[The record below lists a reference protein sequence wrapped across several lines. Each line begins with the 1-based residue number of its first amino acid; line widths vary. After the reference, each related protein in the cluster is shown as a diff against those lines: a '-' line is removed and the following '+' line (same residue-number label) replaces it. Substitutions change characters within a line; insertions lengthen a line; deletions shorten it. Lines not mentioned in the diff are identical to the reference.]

1 MAKVDVT
8 SEILKHDDDEIIAYL
23 YEKMT
28 LARRMYSKA
37 LDEKA
42 PEQLYAMYGCIDDVH
57 TVLKAL
63 NRRNEEKAV

>member
-1 MAKVDVT
+1 MAQIVIVD
-8 SEILKHDDDEIIAYL
+8 EILKHDDDEIIAYL

-28 LARRMYSKA
+28 LARRMYAKA
-37 LDEKA
+37 LEDKA
-42 PEQLYAMYGCIDDVH
+42 PEQLYSMYGCIDDVY